1 MLRES
6 KDEGGTA
13 VDTERHQA
21 EQARGA
27 PATKDPQPDPSRSDT
42 APGEETDTGTSES
55 EPSRAEKMRGF
66 VRSHPVGT
74 AIGAIAFVLVVAGAV
89 LWYLNARHFETTDD
103 AFVDGRTFSIAPKVA
118 GYILDVP
125 VTDNQTVQAGATIA
139 RIDPRD
145 YQAALDRAEAQV
157 SAAAASV
164 EGALAQIAAQNAQ
177 VDEAKAQA
185 KQSEA
190 ALVFAR
196 DENDRA
202 GELVQKGAG
211 TLQRAQQTSSQQR
224 QAEADLSRAR
234 AAVNAAEQQVG
245 VLKAQKAS
253 ADASLAQAK
262 AQLEQA
268 KLDLS
273 YTDVTTAQ
281 AGRVVR
287 LTGAKGQLVQAGQA
301 VSMFVPDTLWVTANF
316 KETQLADMRPGQEVD
331 MTIDAYPGRVLKGRV
346 DSVQPGSGTVFSLL
360 PAQNATGN
368 YVKVVQRVPVKLVFD
383 DLPKDV
389 TIGPG
394 MSVVPKVRV
403 R

>member
-6 KDEGGTA
+6 KEEAGTA
-13 VDTERHQA
+13 VDTERAQA

-27 PATKDPQPDPSRSDT
+27 PAAKESLP
-42 APGEETDTGTSES
+42 GTSKSDATPNEEQAAATS
-55 EPSRAEKMRGF
+55 EGEPSRFEKMRGF
-66 VRSHPVGT
+66 VRRHPVGT
-74 AIGAIAFVLVVAGAV
+74 AIGAIALVLVVASIV
-89 LWYLNARHFETTDD
+89 LCYLNARHFETTDD
-103 AFVDGRTFSIAPKVA
+103 AFVDGRTFSIAPKIS
-118 GYILDVP
+118 GYVLDVP

-157 SAAAASV
+157 AAAAASV

-196 DENDRA
+196 DENNRA

-281 AGRVVR
+281 AGRVAR

-301 VSMFVPDTLWVTANF
+301 ISMFVPDTLWVTANF

-383 DLPKDV
+383 ELPSDV